1 MDSDKFWWLIDICLT
16 QEQDISYTSLN
27 SGDIFSSNLFESK
40 LIPKIILLLYVDM
53 SESHENSQENIH
65 PALRKCRFV
74 FLEDFGPLFTLP
86 HWFWMVENQISIF
99 FNNTPFDTNDCFPFP
114 EFYLLWASISLIS
127 SLVPCTWFFVT
138 IDHSTYTCIRIK
150 LHQVHLYKTSIS
162 LMFNNNV
169 YNAL

>member
-1 MDSDKFWWLIDICLT
+1 M
-16 QEQDISYTSLN
+16 
-27 SGDIFSSNLFESK
+27 SSNLFESK
-40 LIPKIILLLYVDM
+40 LIPKSIFSLYVDM

-99 FNNTPFDTNDCFPFP
+99 LIIHLLTPMTVFLSP

-127 SLVPCTWFFVT
+127 SLVPRVTRTWFFVT
-138 IDHSTYTCIRIK
+138 INHSTCTCIRIN
-150 LHQVHLYKTSIS
+150 LHHVHLYKTSIS
-162 LMFNNNV
+162 LMFNNDV
-169 YNAL
+169 YNTPKL